1 MGRYKEFLQG
11 RCACHFHEVTQLY
24 LSANEVLPM
33 VRAAGFT
40 ADVLLCFLRWR
51 SFGPQN
57 FPVTE
62 RPPRTRPEQRELY
75 IRSAANQPCQTRSR
89 RRGLNPQPIVLEDQ
103 WTKYTLRS
111 FWAACVPLPET
122 EHLGGAR
129 WILQESHL
137 SPSRT
142 WTSERGGGL
151 NGGGGLFRMNRSLT
165 VQLRSTNPTR
175 RWGSQTQ
182 LLASNKQR
190 LLEISLSWFLL
201 LADV

>member
-33 VRAAGFT
+33 VRAAGLT

-62 RPPRTRPEQRELY
+62 RPPWTRPEQRELY
-75 IRSAANQPCQTRSR
+75 IHLAANQPCQTRSR

-129 WILQESHL
+129 WILRESHL

-151 NGGGGLFRMNRSLT
+151 VEVDYSEWTEASLCSSGAPIRRDAEGLRHNCWLLISRGY
-165 VQLRSTNPTR
+165 LR
-175 RWGSQTQ
+175 
-182 LLASNKQR
+182 
-190 LLEISLSWFLL
+190 
-201 LADV
+201 

>member
-33 VRAAGFT
+33 VRAAGLT

-75 IRSAANQPCQTRSR
+75 IHLAANQPCQTRSR

-129 WILQESHL
+129 WILRESHL
-137 SPSRT
+137 SPSRM

-151 NGGGGLFRMNRSLT
+151 VEVDYSEWTEASLCSSVAPIRRDAEGLRLNCWLLISRGY
-165 VQLRSTNPTR
+165 LR
-175 RWGSQTQ
+175 
-182 LLASNKQR
+182 
-190 LLEISLSWFLL
+190 
-201 LADV
+201 

>member
-33 VRAAGFT
+33 VRAAGLT

-75 IRSAANQPCQTRSR
+75 IHLAANQPCQTRSR

-129 WILQESHL
+129 WILRESHL

-151 NGGGGLFRMNRSLT
+151 VEVDYSEWTEASLCSSGAPIRRDAEGLRLNCWLLISRGY
-165 VQLRSTNPTR
+165 LR
-175 RWGSQTQ
+175 
-182 LLASNKQR
+182 
-190 LLEISLSWFLL
+190 
-201 LADV
+201 

>member
-33 VRAAGFT
+33 VRAAVLT

-62 RPPRTRPEQRELY
+62 RPPRT
-75 IRSAANQPCQTRSR
+75 ANQPCQTRSR

-103 WTKYTLRS
+103 WIKYTLRS

-129 WILQESHL
+129 WILRESHL

-142 WTSERGGGL
+142 WTSERGGRL
-151 NGGGGLFRMNRSLT
+151 NGGGGLFRMNRNLT